1 MHNRVITLF
10 SGIMTLLL
18 LMASPLVMAE
28 NSTKF
33 PGYTIHHNALTT
45 DILTPEI
52 ASSYHIRRSKNRALV
67 NVSVLKD
74 TADSMG
80 TPVHAIVRVSARY
93 LTGHM
98 RPVAMREIR
107 EGKAIYYIGDLPVAH
122 NENLTFIIEVIPR
135 GEFRPYVTQL
145 SQEFFVQ

>member
-1 MHNRVITLF
+1 MRNRMISLF
-10 SGIMTLLL
+10 SGLLL
-18 LMASPLVMAE
+18 LLTSPFVIAE

-45 DILTPEI
+45 DALTPEI
-52 ASSYHIRRSKNRALV
+52 ASAYHIRRSINRALL

-74 TADSMG
+74 SEDGKG
-80 TPVHAIVRVSARY
+80 TPVHAIVRATARY
-93 LTGHM
+93 LTGHR
-98 RPVAMREIR
+98 RPVHMREIR
-107 EGKAIYYIGDLPVAH
+107 EGDAIYYIGDFPVAH

-135 GEFRPYVTQL
+135 GEHRPFVTQI